1 MEKFTASG
9 LMPEQHFHLK
19 FKQPRNLPTWADDIE
34 CSSSLDSAFV
44 GFCLK
49 GKIPNKGNC
58 IRVDRSVVDQNQ

>member
-49 GKIPNKGNC
+49 G
-58 IRVDRSVVDQNQ
+58 